1 MRTLLVT
8 GTGGAGRTTVAAAT
22 AVAASTPGRRVLLL
36 STDRD
41 ASLDGVLGP
50 VPPPAGDG
58 RGPQQDGT
66 APLPIAPVGSVPG
79 LWAARVDAAAA
90 FRADAGAVQQRLGSL
105 LDLLGAAPLDPEE
118 LTELP
123 GADAFALLRA
133 LRDTAGGWDLVVVDL
148 PPVHDA
154 LAALAL
160 PAQLRRYIARLVPRE
175 RQAARALRPVLAQ
188 LAGVPA
194 PGAWAY
200 EAAARADR
208 ELAGAQAVI
217 EDAATTVRLV
227 VAAGTHA
234 ADAVRRARTGL
245 ALYGHRLEAVVANRM
260 LPAESPDP
268 WLTELAAHRRKEV
281 RALRAELAGTPTA
294 LHEMPHLG
302 REPHGAEDL
311 ARLAAQPP
319 ADAPEGPAAPPW
331 TTEDRLAAEGHFLWR
346 LPLPGATRD
355 TVDLVRRGDELVVDA
370 EGYRRILPLPS
381 ALRRCTVAG
390 AALRDGA
397 LQVRFAPDPGLWPR

>member
-160 PAQLRRYIARLVPRE
+160 PAQLRRYIARLVPGNG
-175 RQAARALRPVLAQ
+175 RPPAPCAPSSPSSPVCPR
-188 LAGVPA
+188 PA
-194 PGAWAY
+194 PG
-200 EAAARADR
+200 
-208 ELAGAQAVI
+208 
-217 EDAATTVRLV
+217 
-227 VAAGTHA
+227 
-234 ADAVRRARTGL
+234 
-245 ALYGHRLEAVVANRM
+245 
-260 LPAESPDP
+260 
-268 WLTELAAHRRKEV
+268 
-281 RALRAELAGTPTA
+281 PTR
-294 LHEMPHLG
+294 P
-302 REPHGAEDL
+302 
-311 ARLAAQPP
+311 PP
-319 ADAPEGPAAPPW
+319 APTGNWPAPRP
-331 TTEDRLAAEGHFLWR
+331 
-346 LPLPGATRD
+346 
-355 TVDLVRRGDELVVDA
+355 
-370 EGYRRILPLPS
+370 
-381 ALRRCTVAG
+381 
-390 AALRDGA
+390 
-397 LQVRFAPDPGLWPR
+397 